1 GGVGLLIVQMAR
13 AVGARVI
20 GTASSDEKAQL
31 AREAGA
37 DEGIVFTRQDFETEV
52 KRLTNC
58 KGVDVVYDGVGK
70 ATFEKNLNVMRLR
83 GMLVI
88 YGMSSGAVPP
98 VDPAKLSEKGSL
110 YIARTPLAHFTVTR
124 EELLARTSALF
135 TMITD
140 GSL

>member
-1 GGVGLLIVQMAR
+1 MLFRSLPH
-13 AVGARVI
+13 
-20 GTASSDEKAQL
+20 SD
-31 AREAGA
+31 G
-37 DEGIVFTRQDFETEV
+37 
-52 KRLTNC
+52 

-83 GMLVI
+83 GMLVL

-110 YIARTPLAHFTVTR
+110 YIARTTLAHFTATR

-135 TMITD
+135 GMIAD
-140 GSL
+140 GKLHMRIAKKYLLAEAAEAHRDLEGRHFAGKLLLVP